1 MAPNPRDRMASCA
14 RSTPSPPPRC
24 SPFLG
29 LSGCGYHTL
38 GAATHL
44 PPDVKTLAVPVFATR
59 TDSNGTETA
68 LTQAVVREF
77 ITRTRFRVT
86 TDSGADADAVLHGT
100 ILKQTVTP
108 LTYNAAT
115 QQSSSFVITIVA
127 SVSLTAHDG
136 RVLYENKNY
145 VLPRAIPVH
154 HRPADLYSGG
164 SGSHPAAF
172 ARVCAA
178 ACGRYPGRALTS
190 RRHQSDSKAKN
201 ATRFGQFPNFCPV
214 FRAGVFPRRTVFWS
228 RMISALHG
236 HEAATVSGARWG
248 AGFAAAGR
256 FVAEIEAAQAG
267 TGKLRP
273 GYALLGDEAFLL
285 DRCRAA
291 VLKAFVPDELRDFSL
306 SDLDLASTSIFEVLD
321 RAQTPSLMAPF
332 QVIFVR
338 NVRQLY
344 TRGAKKDEFAA
355 LDRYFQSPNPQA
367 LLLFVADFIRIP
379 ADARRMEMDD
389 KNRNE
394 RLKETLGEHC
404 GMVELAR
411 VSEEDAMR
419 WAAATAQQAGSR
431 LEPDAARELVDALGA
446 DMMLVASELEKLLLY
461 ASGRGKITLGDVE
474 TMVLAAKQRSLYE
487 LTDAIS
493 AHDRVRALALLQG
506 LLNSSDA
513 GEDAAI
519 GHLYMLARTFRQM
532 LVILEKN
539 VRDSRA
545 IWQALWQGFRMP
557 PFAADDLIRQARRY
571 KSRRELTRAL
581 RLVARADLELRS
593 SPPDKRLVLERLIYE
608 LASEPKPAAPAWI
621 SPQLSFES

>member
-1 MAPNPRDRMASCA
+1 M
-14 RSTPSPPPRC
+14 
-24 SPFLG
+24 
-29 LSGCGYHTL
+29 
-38 GAATHL
+38 
-44 PPDVKTLAVPVFATR
+44 
-59 TDSNGTETA
+59 
-68 LTQAVVREF
+68 
-77 ITRTRFRVT
+77 
-86 TDSGADADAVLHGT
+86 
-100 ILKQTVTP
+100 
-108 LTYNAAT
+108 
-115 QQSSSFVITIVA
+115 
-127 SVSLTAHDG
+127 
-136 RVLYENKNY
+136 
-145 VLPRAIPVH
+145 
-154 HRPADLYSGG
+154 
-164 SGSHPAAF
+164 
-172 ARVCAA
+172 
-178 ACGRYPGRALTS
+178 
-190 RRHQSDSKAKN
+190 
-201 ATRFGQFPNFCPV
+201 
-214 FRAGVFPRRTVFWS
+214 
-228 RMISALHG
+228 
-236 HEAATVSGARWG
+236 SGARWG

-256 FVAEIEAAQAG
+256 FVAEIEAAQAS

-273 GYALLGDEAFLL
+273 GYVFLGDEVFLL

-291 VLKAFVPDELRDFSL
+291 VLKAFVPGELRDFSL

-355 LDRYFQSPNPQA
+355 LDRYFRSPNPQA
-367 LLLFVADFIRIP
+367 LLLFIADFLRIP
-379 ADARRMEMDD
+379 SDARRMELDD
-389 KNRNE
+389 KNRYE

-419 WAAATAQQAGSR
+419 WAVATAQQAGSR
-431 LEPDAARELVDALGA
+431 LEPDAARELADALGA

-461 ASGRGKITLGDVE
+461 TSGRGRITLGDVE

-487 LTDAIS
+487 LSDAIS
-493 AHDRVRALALLQG
+493 AHDRVRALALLHG